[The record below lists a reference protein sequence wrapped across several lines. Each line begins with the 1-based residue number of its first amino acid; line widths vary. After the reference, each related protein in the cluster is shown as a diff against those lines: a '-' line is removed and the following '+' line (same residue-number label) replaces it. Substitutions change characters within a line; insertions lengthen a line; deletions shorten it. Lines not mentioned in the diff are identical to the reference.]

1 MKTQK
6 RVLAALLCAA
16 MLLLGGCA
24 GQTDDTQSPVVFQE
38 EETSSAVS
46 RTESALEASAT
57 VQPASPEVSQ
67 LEESSVAESS
77 ASEEETSSV
86 PETAA
91 PEVAAAPTTTT
102 PQTTAPATQT
112 TACQHSFHDEGFDS
126 TCSELGQHI
135 YVCTKCGYIEY
146 GENIPMKH
154 DGKYVCE
161 YCGIPMPE
169 FPFEGL
175 NTWLKTNYNGVWQH
189 TDSLGTCV
197 VNADPY
203 EDDDITV
210 FYDSADGQL
219 SLYFSFDKSGST
231 IIEFFGDEQ
240 TFCHLKGVWDSS
252 EISRDFPRLESL
264 GYEDPQ
270 MQQALETELY
280 EALDRFFTVFQQLL
294 DPFGLN
300 IAMYGFTSW

>member
-1 MKTQK
+1 MKTRK
-6 RVLAALLCAA
+6 RVLAVFLCAA
-16 MLLLGGCA
+16 MLLLSGCA
-24 GQTDDTQSPVVFQE
+24 GQSDGTQEMESQVESTVSSVSQAVSAPETDVKAQPVEQE
-38 EETSSAVS
+38 EPEEEGSQVNSSVLEETSSASDSQPVS
-46 RTESALEASAT
+46 TSAAAT
-57 VQPASPEVSQ
+57 TTQPQ
-67 LEESSVAESS
+67 
-77 ASEEETSSV
+77 
-86 PETAA
+86 AA
-91 PEVAAAPTTTT
+91 PD
-102 PQTTAPATQT
+102 PQPVV
-112 TACQHSFHDEGFDS
+112 CQHSFHDEGYDS
-126 TCSELGQHI
+126 TCSELGQHV

-240 TFCHLKGVWDSS
+240 TFCHLKGVWDSR
-252 EISRDFPRLESL
+252 EISRDFPHLESL

-280 EALDRFFTVFQQLL
+280 AALDRFFTIFQQLL

-300 IAMYGFTSW
+300 ISMYGFTSW

>member
-67 LEESSVAESS
+67 PEESSGAESS

-91 PEVAAAPTTTT
+91 PEVAAALTTTT
-102 PQTTAPATQT
+102 PQAAPSTQT

-240 TFCHLKGVWDSS
+240 TFCHLKGVWNSS